1 MLCPTQTLLVLIVTS
16 LTLGIHALPIPS
28 KSNFLSC
35 SISSPLIDK
44 QDTKTLLPRLEIP
57 NEACKRSLPSH
68 NGAVIRRSRVC
79 GGGGGDFYDSS
90 QGNNNIEPPSSG
102 HENFD
107 IPTIEIHGTLDTT
120 ARPTSIGFDP
130 ALVAVNENKGLSWP
144 CAMHAALAGWEA
156 GLACSLLEEKYGPG
170 SVAKPPPPPAAPA
183 APVPPKSPAPP
194 PPVPKPPT
202 PKQPAPAPSP
212 KKSDGGGGWRGI
224 GPVRAVP
231 RGFLSLWEPRN
242 F

>member
-1 MLCPTQTLLVLIVTS
+1 MLCPTETLLVLIITS
-16 LTLGIHALPIPS
+16 LTLRIDAFPVPNT
-28 KSNFLSC
+28 KS
-35 SISSPLIDK
+35 
-44 QDTKTLLPRLEIP
+44 LLPRSEIP

-68 NGAVIRRSRVC
+68 NGAIIPRNRAC
-79 GGGGGDFYDSS
+79 GGGGGGGGDFYDGS

-102 HENFD
+102 HENID

-120 ARPTSIGFDP
+120 ARPTSSGFDP
-130 ALVAVNENKGLSWP
+130 PLVAVNENKGLSWP

-170 SVAKPPPPPAAPA
+170 SVAKPPPPSAAPA
-183 APVPPKSPAPP
+183 PPKSPAPP
-194 PPVPKPPT
+194 PPAPKPPT

-212 KKSDGGGGWRGI
+212 KKSDGGGGWRGV

-231 RGFLSLWEPRN
+231 RGLLSMWKSGN
-242 F
+242 V